1 MSIGPF
7 SRMLLEY
14 RQGIQ
19 FAGPLPGLKKL
30 PDLPPP
36 RKEVWTL
43 TCASRLLQT
52 APFTLSSATESPRLH
67 FVTPGSFPEHGWTLR
82 RTGGSLAS

>member
-1 MSIGPF
+1 MSIGPDSPATIRPGPF

-36 RKEVWTL
+36 RKEVDPDL
-43 TCASRLLQT
+43 RVPVVAGSPIHPFFGYGI
-52 APFTLSSATESPRLH
+52 APVALCHSWQFS
-67 FVTPGSFPEHGWTLR
+67 
-82 RTGGSLAS
+82 